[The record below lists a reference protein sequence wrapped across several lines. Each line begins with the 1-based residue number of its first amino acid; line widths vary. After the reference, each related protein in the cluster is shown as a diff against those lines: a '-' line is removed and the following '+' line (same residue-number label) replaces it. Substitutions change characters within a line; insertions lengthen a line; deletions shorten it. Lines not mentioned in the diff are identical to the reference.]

1 MKCSACRERLPAYQD
16 GVLAA
21 GAAADLEAHLASC
34 LGCRAFAE
42 EMMVAERRLAR
53 MREIEPQ
60 ADFTSRVMAR
70 IAALPAP
77 QRRGVRVWWLGVYDL
92 FAWVVLLALVATGAL
107 RWKAILAQGGVV
119 AGKLAVSADTLYRV
133 ADHFHL
139 TTLALVG
146 GLVEGALLFALL
158 YAGRRYLAGMR
169 TALFG
174 VQPI

>member
-16 GVLAA
+16 GVLSS

-34 LGCRAFAE
+34 LGCRTFSE
-42 EMMVAERRLAR
+42 EMMVVERRLAR
-53 MREIEPQ
+53 LREIEPRV
-60 ADFTSRVMAR
+60 DFTRVVMAR
-70 IAALPAP
+70 IADMPAP
-77 QRRGVRVWWLGVYDL
+77 SRSGLRAWWIGAYDL
-92 FAWVVLLALVATGAL
+92 AAWIILAVLTATGIL
-107 RWKAILAQGGVV
+107 RWKAIVADAGVV
-119 AGKLAVSADTLYRV
+119 FGKAAVSANALYRV

-146 GLVEGALLFALL
+146 GIVECALLVFVL

-174 VQPI
+174 VQTI